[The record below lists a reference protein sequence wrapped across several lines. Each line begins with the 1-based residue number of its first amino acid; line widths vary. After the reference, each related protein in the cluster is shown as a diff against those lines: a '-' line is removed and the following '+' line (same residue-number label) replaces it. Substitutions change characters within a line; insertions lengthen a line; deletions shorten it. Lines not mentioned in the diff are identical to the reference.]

1 MIGDVLT
8 SSILFEVLRQKYPQ
22 AELHYLINSNTY
34 PVVENNPFIDDYIFF
49 TEKERRITALFK
61 LGYAVRKQKYD
72 IVIDVYCKLSSNII
86 TALSKAKTRI
96 SYYKHY
102 ATLFYTHNIKRK
114 TSGTQLAI
122 VNRLQL
128 LSVLGI
134 EAEVIKPKIYLESEE
149 IEIQKAYL
157 ESHNIDLKKPLYM
170 ISVLGSGENK
180 TYPLKYMAEV
190 IDQVVKETQGQILF
204 NYMPHQKEA
213 AKTVYDL
220 CESAT
225 KAKIYLDVFGKT
237 LREFLAI
244 TKHCKAVIGNEGG
257 AINMAK
263 ALNINTFAIFS
274 PWITKETWG
283 VFEDETSHISVHLKD
298 YKRELFEKGE
308 GKKRKSEV
316 DPLYDLFKPSKFI
329 NALKQFLNATRND

>member
-22 AELHYLINSNTY
+22 AQLHYLINSNTY

-61 LGYAVRKQKYD
+61 LGHTIRKQKYD

-102 ATLFYTHNIKRK
+102 ATPFYTHNIKRK

-134 EAEVIKPKIYLESEE
+134 EAEVIKPKIYLEPEE

-157 ESHNIDLKKPLYM
+157 ESHKIDLKKPLYM

-180 TYPLKYMAEV
+180 TYPLKYMVEV
-190 IDQVVKETQGQILF
+190 IDQVVEETQGQILF

-213 AKTVYDL
+213 AITVYNL
-220 CESAT
+220 CKSTT
-225 KAKIYLDVFGKT
+225 KAQIYLDVFGKT
-237 LREFLAI
+237 LREFMAI
-244 TKHCKAVIGNEGG
+244 TKHCKAIIGNEGG

-263 ALNINTFAIFS
+263 ALDINTFAIFS
-274 PWITKETWG
+274 PWITKDTWG
-283 VFEDETSHISVHLKD
+283 VFEDETSHVSVHLKD
-298 YKRELFEKGE
+298 YNPELFEKGE

-316 DPLYDLFKPSKFI
+316 DRLYDLFNPSKFI
-329 NALKQFLNATRND
+329 NALKQFLNATQND